1 MILLDSNVVSEL
13 MRREPDPRVLNW
25 IRRQKTAQLYLT
37 ALTVAEIRR
46 GLALLPEGKRKRDLQ
61 KALEDFLD
69 KGFQQR
75 ILPFTT
81 EISHVYATIYRAR
94 VKAGLGIGELDLLIA
109 AIAKQ
114 HNAAL
119 ATRNISDFEACG
131 LRLINPWQ

>member
-13 MRREPDPRVLNW
+13 MRREPDTRVLNW
-25 IRRQKTAQLYLT
+25 MRRQKTAQLYLT

-46 GLALLPEGKRKRDLQ
+46 GLALLPEGKRMRDLQ
-61 KALEDFLD
+61 KAFEDFLD
-69 KGFQQR
+69 KGFDQR
-75 ILPFTT
+75 ILPFTVET
-81 EISHVYATIYRAR
+81 SRVYAPIYHAR
-94 VKAGLGIGELDLLIA
+94 VKAGPGIGELDLLIA

-119 ATRNISDFEACG
+119 ATRNISDFEACD